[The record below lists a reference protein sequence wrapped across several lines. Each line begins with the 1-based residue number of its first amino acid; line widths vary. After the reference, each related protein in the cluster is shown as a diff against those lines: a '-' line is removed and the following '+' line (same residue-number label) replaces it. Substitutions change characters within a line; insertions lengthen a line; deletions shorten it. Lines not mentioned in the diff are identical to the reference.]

1 MKNFFKFFLRYP
13 IEFILFIDFFI
24 LFKILPLNLARRIG
38 SLIAT
43 NIGPLLPVNNITK
56 KNIEIAFPK
65 ESKEWQE
72 KVLEKIWHNF
82 GCIMAEYAHLKEILD
97 NRIEVIDNNYSKD
110 FFNNDSQNII
120 VSAHSSNW
128 EIPGMSC
135 RLRSNK
141 ISAIVREP
149 NNPFIRYFLISLRK
163 KFSVNCFSKN
173 MTGTKALIKKFQ
185 GGDSIALLAD
195 QQLSSGLSVNFFNQD
210 MNISTLPAQIALK
223 SKCKIFL
230 GWPVRKHDN
239 DFEFEIHDCINLV
252 NMENNAENILMISSK
267 IALFY
272 ETMIKKYPDQYF
284 WFHNRWKLKQSR

>member
-1 MKNFFKFFLRYP
+1 MNNFLKFFFRYP

-24 LFKILPLNLARRIG
+24 LFKILPLNLARITG

-43 NIGPLLPVNNITK
+43 NVGPLLPVNNIAK
-56 KNIEIAFPK
+56 KNIEIAFPE
-65 ESKEWQE
+65 ESKEWQK
-72 KVLEKIWHNF
+72 KVLKDIWHNF

-110 FFNNDSQNII
+110 FFDNDLQNII

-135 RLRSNK
+135 RIRSNK

-149 NNPFIRYFLISLRK
+149 NNPFIRHFLISLRK
-163 KFSVNCFSKN
+163 RYSVNCFSKD
-173 MTGTKALIKKFQ
+173 MTGTKALIKNFQ
-185 GGDSIALLAD
+185 EGDSIALLAD
-195 QQLSSGLSVNFFNQD
+195 QQLSSGLNVKFFNQD

-223 SKCKIFL
+223 SKSKIFL
-230 GWPVRKHDN
+230 GWPVRKSNN
-239 DFEFEIHDCINLV
+239 DFEFEIHDCINSANL
-252 NMENNAENILMISSK
+252 ENNEENILMISSK

-284 WFHNRWKLKQSR
+284 WFHNRWKLK

>member
-24 LFKILPLNLARRIG
+24 LFKILPLNLARITG

-43 NIGPLLPVNNITK
+43 NIGPLLPVNNIAE
-56 KNIEIAFPK
+56 KNIETAFPK
-65 ESKEWQE
+65 ESKEWQ
-72 KVLEKIWHNF
+72 KKALKDIWHNF
-82 GCIMAEYAHLKEILD
+82 GCIMAEYAHLKEILN
-97 NRIEVIDNNYSKD
+97 NRIELIDNKYSKD
-110 FFNNDSQNII
+110 FFDSDLQNII

-135 RLRSNK
+135 RMRSDK

-163 KFSVNCFSKN
+163 KYSVNCFSKD
-173 MTGTKALIKKFQ
+173 MTGTKALIKNFHE
-185 GGDSIALLAD
+185 GDSIALLAD
-195 QQLSSGLSVNFFNQD
+195 QQLSSGVIVKFFDQD

-230 GWPVRKHDN
+230 GWPVRKSNN
-239 DFEFEIHDCINLV
+239 DFEFEIHDCIDSSI
-252 NMENNAENILMISSK
+252 MENNNENILIISSK

-284 WFHNRWKLKQSR
+284 WFHNRWKFT

>member
-230 GWPVRKHDN
+230 GWPVRKNDN

>member
-13 IEFILFIDFFI
+13 TEFILFIDFFI

-82 GCIMAEYAHLKEILD
+82 GCIMAEYAHLKEILN

-230 GWPVRKHDN
+230 GWPVRKNDN